1 MLGVGFVNFI
11 LVNVFPVNWFRLLP
25 QKINLDAKTFPL
37 RQYLTQSLNLLVQL
51 SLEKTLGILGILG
64 ILYFLVVY
72 NGGNFLQKIFLE
84 SDQQKFVFWVKLLRG
99 YRFDDKL

>member
-25 QKINLDAKTFPL
+25 QQINLDAKTFPL
-37 RQYLTQSLNLLVQL
+37 REYLTQSLNLLVQL
-51 SLEKTLGILGILG
+51 SLENTLGILR

-72 NGGNFLQKIFLE
+72 NGGNFLQQIFLE
-84 SDQQKFVFWVKLLRG
+84 SDQQKFVFWVKLLRVLRG
-99 YRFDDKL
+99 YRFDDEL